1 LLTARSAIKSA
12 ALAALPVLNVLG
24 INAKRG
30 YELAYWWSRKLQEG
44 KLDNQHYGWLMTRP
58 FHLEAEAYRGRR
70 VLDVGCGPRGSL
82 EWCAVA
88 AERVGL
94 DPLADGYRKLGVK
107 SHAMTYC
114 CAPAEAIPFPDE
126 HFDVVTCINALDHVD
141 DVERAT
147 SEICRVL
154 APGGLLLLI
163 VEIHPR
169 PTIAEPHA
177 LPWSLT
183 SWFPLA
189 VLEERHLERSDGT
202 LRYLEREIPF
212 DHAAPPHAGML
223 VAKLMKPSSRWRGGE
238 SDPART
244 HAELEQDIGTKHR
257 PRDVV

>member
-1 LLTARSAIKSA
+1 MSDAPQADARSQRKHALLTARSAIKSA
-12 ALAALPVLNVLG
+12 ALAALPVLNALG

-44 KLDNQHYGWLMTRP
+44 KLANEHYSWLMTEP
-58 FHLEAEAYRGRR
+58 FHLQAEAYRGRR

-82 EWCAVA
+82 EWCAIA

-94 DPLADGYRKLGVK
+94 DPLADGYRKLGVQR
-107 SHAMTYC
+107 HAMTYC

-126 HFDVVTCINALDHVD
+126 YFDVVICINALDHVD
-141 DVERAT
+141 DVARAT
-147 SEICRVL
+147 AEMCRVL

-183 SWFPLA
+183 SWFPLTL
-189 VLEERHLERSDGT
+189 VEERHLERGDGT
-202 LRYLEREIPF
+202 LRYLEHEIPF

-223 VAKLMKPSSRWRGGE
+223 VAKLMKPTSSRRADPVRANAE
-238 SDPART
+238 S
-244 HAELEQDIGTKHR
+244 E
-257 PRDVV
+257 

>member
-1 LLTARSAIKSA
+1 LPTARSAIKSA
-12 ALAALPVLNVLG
+12 ALAALPVLNGLG

-44 KLDNQHYGWLMTRP
+44 KLDNQHYSWLMTRP

-94 DPLADGYRKLGVK
+94 DPLADSYRKLGVK
-107 SHAMTYC
+107 RHAMRYC

-189 VLEERHLERSDGT
+189 VMEERHLERSDGT
-202 LRYLEREIPF
+202 LRYLEHEIPF

-223 VAKLMKPSSRWRGGE
+223 VAKLMKPSSRWRSGE
-238 SDPART
+238 SDPVRA

>member
-1 LLTARSAIKSA
+1 MSDAPQADARSQRKHALLTARSAIKSA
-12 ALAALPVLNVLG
+12 ALAALPVLNALG

-44 KLDNQHYGWLMTRP
+44 KLANQHYSWLMTEP
-58 FHLEAEAYRGRR
+58 FHLQAEAYRGRR

-82 EWCAVA
+82 EWCAIA

-94 DPLADGYRKLGVK
+94 DPLADDYRRLGVK
-107 SHAMTYC
+107 RHAMTYC
-114 CAPAEAIPFPDE
+114 CAPAEAIPFADW
-126 HFDVVTCINALDHVD
+126 HFDVVICINALDHVD

-147 SEICRVL
+147 TEMCRVL

-183 SWFPLA
+183 SRFPLT
-189 VLEERHLERSDGT
+189 VMEERHLERSDGT
-202 LRYLEREIPF
+202 LSYLEHEIPF
-212 DHAAPPHAGML
+212 DHAAPPHSGML
-223 VAKLMKPSSRWRGGE
+223 VAKLLKPTSSCRADPVRANAE
-238 SDPART
+238 S
-244 HAELEQDIGTKHR
+244 E
-257 PRDVV
+257 